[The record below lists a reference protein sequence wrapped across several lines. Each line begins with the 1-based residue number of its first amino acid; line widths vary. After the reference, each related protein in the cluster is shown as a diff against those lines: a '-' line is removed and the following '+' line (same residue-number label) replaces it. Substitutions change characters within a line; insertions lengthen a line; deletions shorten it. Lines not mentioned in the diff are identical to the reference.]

1 MAALAILFISG
12 FVAAT
17 VIGTQA
23 YFRGE
28 MTKPIHERN
37 WKSEGFHKL
46 AQTFTGK
53 SVNYQD
59 RASTPF
65 VEAALNSIVAE

>member
-1 MAALAILFISG
+1 MTVLAILFISG

-17 VIGTQA
+17 AIGTQA
-23 YFRGE
+23 YFLGE

-46 AQTFTGK
+46 AKTFTGK

-65 VEAALNSIVAE
+65 VEAALKNITAS

>member
-23 YFRGE
+23 YFLGE
-28 MTKPIHERN
+28 LSKPIHERN

-46 AQTFTGK
+46 AKTFTGK
-53 SVNYQD
+53 SVNYHD

-65 VEAALNSIVAE
+65 VEAALNNIVAS

>member
-1 MAALAILFISG
+1 MTVLAILFVSG
-12 FVAAT
+12 FVAAA

-23 YFRGE
+23 YFLGE
-28 MTKPIHERN
+28 MSKPIHERN

-46 AQTFTGK
+46 AKTFTGK
-53 SVNYQD
+53 SVNYAD

-65 VEAALNSIVAE
+65 VEAALNNITAS